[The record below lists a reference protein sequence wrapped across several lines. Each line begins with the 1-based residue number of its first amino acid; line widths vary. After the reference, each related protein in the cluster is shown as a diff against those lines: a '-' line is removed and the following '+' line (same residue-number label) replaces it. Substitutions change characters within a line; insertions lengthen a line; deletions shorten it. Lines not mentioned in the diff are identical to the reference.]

1 MKHTF
6 AFIFGIVLL
15 VAFIWLATTV
25 SLQYNKSK
33 ENDEKLNVQSY
44 CYQQSINY
52 VMLFCSLSAQTKFA
66 DAKTQ

>member
-15 VAFIWLATTV
+15 VAFIWLATTLT
-25 SLQYNKSK
+25 LQYNKSK

-44 CYQQSINY
+44 CYQQNINY
-52 VMLFCSLSAQTKFA
+52 VMLKFYYH
-66 DAKTQ
+66 KILINSGEFVC